1 MKLEQNSDKNIY
13 IQLADWIEDN
23 VLSGLFP
30 EEGRIPSV
38 AELSVSFK
46 INHITTLKSINALTE
61 NGIIY
66 KKNGV
71 GMFVSKGAREIIR
84 NKRKEAFYS
93 KYIAPAVK
101 EAEKLGV
108 TYEELN
114 EMIRREIKDEHNDN

>member
-23 VLSGLFP
+23 VLSGVFP

-38 AELSVSFK
+38 AELSASFK
-46 INHITTLKSINALTE
+46 INHITTLKSINMLTE

-71 GMFVSKGAREIIR
+71 GMFVAKGAREIIR

-93 KYIAPAVK
+93 KYIVSAVK
-101 EAEKLGV
+101 EAEKLGI
-108 TYEELN
+108 TYDELN
-114 EMIRREIKDEHNDN
+114 EMIRRDIKDEYNDN